1 MLMKY
6 YSELTRRNYDTEQ
19 ECIDA
24 EKEINELKLV
34 RKERAEEITDAI
46 KEAEEALKVY
56 HEKCDVVSEL
66 RNKFIKDYG
75 SFNMSY
81 KTIAPT
87 NRPRDIFEFIESLF
101 F

>member
-1 MLMKY
+1 MKY

-56 HEKCDVVSEL
+56 HEKCDVVDEL

-81 KTIAPT
+81 KTSVPT
-87 NRPRDIFEFIESLF
+87 NKPKDLFELIEWVF
-101 F
+101 G

>member
-1 MLMKY
+1 MKY

-24 EKEINELKLV
+24 EKEINDLKLV

-81 KTIAPT
+81 RTAVPT
-87 NRPRDIFEFIESLF
+87 NRPKDIFELIDWLIG
-101 F
+101 